1 MPAPETLLAELE
13 RRVRGEQRAQRLPG
27 IAAAVQRDGELVWE
41 IAVGAAD
48 VTSERDATPDT
59 QYRLGSITKT
69 FTAAA
74 IMQLRD
80 AGKLDLEDSLD
91 KHIDAAAHAP
101 TLRRLLS
108 HTSGLQRETQ
118 DDAWLK
124 ARFADVPELLDTL
137 GEAEQVLP
145 PGARFHYSNLAF
157 ALLGVVVERVSGIPY
172 VQYVQDRLLTPL
184 GLTRTTFEPQDPA
197 ATGYV
202 VLPYVDGV
210 WDEPPVNTGAWIAA
224 GQMWGTVRDL
234 CTWASFLAEPDESI
248 LARPTAEEMRTVQ
261 TIDDHVRW
269 TGGYGLGLMLQR
281 DGDRILAGHG
291 GSMPGFIAAVYV
303 SPADK
308 IGVGILTNSSGAT
321 LGELAK
327 KLVGATVERW
337 PVPPPPWKVEAPPP
351 DDVVPLLGIWF
362 MEADLFTM
370 SWRNGK
376 LDARFPDDPDWKPSA
391 VIARESGDTWRV
403 ESGWEQGEV
412 LRIERDPEGNIVRL
426 VLAGYPVTREPT
438 LWV

>member
-1 MPAPETLLAELE
+1 MSTPETLAAELE
-13 RRVRGEQRAQRLPG
+13 RRVRREQRDQRLPS
-27 IAAAVQRDGELVWE
+27 ITAAVVRDGELVWQS
-41 IAVGAAD
+41 AVGSAD
-48 VTSERDATPDT
+48 VTTTREATPDT

-80 AGKLDLEDSLD
+80 AGKLDLEDPLD
-91 KHIDAAAHAP
+91 KHVDAAAHAP

-108 HTSGLQRETQ
+108 HTSGLQRETH

-124 ARFADVPELLDTL
+124 ARFADVPELLETL
-137 GEAEQVLP
+137 DAAEQVLP

-157 ALLGVVVERVSGIPY
+157 ALLGVVVERVSGVPY
-172 VQYVQDRLLTPL
+172 AQYVQERLLTPL
-184 GLTRTTFEPQDPA
+184 GLTRTTFEPDEPA
-197 ATGYV
+197 AVGYLV
-202 VLPYVDGV
+202 QPYVEGV
-210 WDEPPVNTGAWIAA
+210 WDEAPVSTGAWIAA
-224 GQMWGTVRDL
+224 GQLWGTVRDL
-234 CTWASFLAEPDESI
+234 CTWASFLANPDAWV
-248 LARPTAEEMRTVQ
+248 LARTSVEEMRTVQ

-291 GSMPGFIAAVYV
+291 GSMPGFIAAVYI
-303 SPADK
+303 SPVDK
-308 IGVGILTNSSGAT
+308 IGVGVLTNSSGAM

-327 KLVGATVERW
+327 RLVGATIDQW
-337 PVPPPPWKVEAPPP
+337 PVPPSPWTVEEPPP

-362 MEADLFTM
+362 MEGEPFTM
-370 SWRNGK
+370 RWKAGK

-391 VIARESGDTWRV
+391 VIVRESDDRWRV

-412 LRIERDPEGNIVRL
+412 LRIERDADGKVTRL
-426 VLAGYPVTREPT
+426 VLAGYPVTREPS

>member
-1 MPAPETLLAELE
+1 VSAPETLAAELE
-13 RRVRGEQRAQRLPG
+13 RRIRHEQRDQRLPS
-27 IAAAVQRDGELVWE
+27 IAAAVLRDGERVWE
-41 IAVGAAD
+41 SAVGVAD
-48 VTSERDATPDT
+48 VTGGREATPDT

-80 AGKLDLEDSLD
+80 AGKLDLDDALD
-91 KHIDAAAHAP
+91 KHVAAAAHAP

-145 PGARFHYSNLAF
+145 PGARYHYSNLAF
-157 ALLGVVVERVSGIPY
+157 ALLGIVVERVSGVPY
-172 VQYVQDRLLTPL
+172 AQYVQDRLLAPL
-184 GLTRTTFEPQDPA
+184 GLTRTSFEPQEPA
-197 ATGYV
+197 AVGY
-202 VLPYVDGV
+202 LLQPYVEGV
-210 WDEPPVNTGAWIAA
+210 WDEAPVTTGAWIAA

-234 CTWASFLAEPDESI
+234 CTWASFLAEPDESV
-248 LARPTAEEMRTVQ
+248 LARRSVEEMRTVQ
-261 TIDDHVRW
+261 TIEDHVRW
-269 TGGYGLGLMLQR
+269 SGGYGLGLMLQR

-303 SPADK
+303 SPGDK
-308 IGVGILTNSSGAT
+308 IGVGILTNSSTAA

-327 KLVGATVERW
+327 KLVAATVDQW
-337 PVPPPPWKVEAPPP
+337 PVPPAPWKVEEPPP

-362 MEADLFTM
+362 MEGEAFTM
-370 SWRNGK
+370 RWKDGK
-376 LDARFPDDPDWKPSA
+376 LDARFPGDADWKPSA
-391 VIARESGDTWRV
+391 VLVRDTDDRWRV
-403 ESGWEQGEV
+403 ESGWEQGEA
-412 LRIERDPEGNIVRL
+412 LRIERDAEGKITRL
-426 VLAGYPVTREPT
+426 VLAGYPVTREPS

>member
-1 MPAPETLLAELE
+1 MSTPETLAAELE
-13 RRVRGEQRAQRLPG
+13 RRVRREQLDQRLPS
-27 IAAAVQRDGELVWE
+27 IAAAVLRDGALVWE
-41 IAVGAAD
+41 TAVGAAD
-48 VTSERDATPDT
+48 VAAPRDAIPDT

-80 AGKLDLEDSLD
+80 AGKLDLEDTLE
-91 KHIDAAAHAP
+91 KHVDAAAHAP

-108 HTSGLQRETQ
+108 HTSGLQRETH

-124 ARFADVPELLDTL
+124 ARFADVPELLATL

-172 VQYVQDRLLTPL
+172 ARYVQEKLLAPL
-184 GLTRTTFEPQDPA
+184 GLTRTSFEPLEPA

-202 VLPYVDGV
+202 VLPYVEGV
-210 WDEPPVNTGAWIAA
+210 WEEAPVQTGAWIAA

-234 CTWASFLAEPDESI
+234 CAWAAFLADPDESV
-248 LARPTAEEMRTVQ
+248 LSQASVEEMRTVQ

-269 TGGYGLGLMLQR
+269 SGGYGLGLMLQR

-308 IGVGILTNSSGAT
+308 VGVAILTNSSSAG

-327 KLVGATVERW
+327 KLVAATVEQW
-337 PVPPPPWKVEAPPP
+337 PVPPKPWQVEGPPP

-362 MEADLFTM
+362 MEGEAFTM
-370 SWRNGK
+370 RWKNGK
-376 LDARFPDDPDWKPSA
+376 LDARFPDDPAWKPSA
-391 VIARESGDTWRV
+391 VLVRESDDRWRV
-403 ESGWEQGEV
+403 ESGWEQGEA
-412 LRIERDPEGNIVRL
+412 LRVERAPDGSIVRL

>member
-1 MPAPETLLAELE
+1 MSAPETLAAELE
-13 RRVRGEQRAQRLPG
+13 RRIRHEQRDQRLPS
-27 IAAAVQRDGELVWE
+27 IAAAVLRDGERVWE
-41 IAVGAAD
+41 SAVGVAD
-48 VTSERDATPDT
+48 VTGGREATPDT

-80 AGKLDLEDSLD
+80 AGKLDLDDALD
-91 KHIDAAAHAP
+91 KHVAAAAHAP

-145 PGARFHYSNLAF
+145 PGARYHYSNLAF
-157 ALLGVVVERVSGIPY
+157 ALLGIVVERVSGVPY
-172 VQYVQDRLLTPL
+172 AQYVQDRLLAPL
-184 GLTRTTFEPQDPA
+184 GLTRTSFEPQEPA
-197 ATGYV
+197 AVGY
-202 VLPYVDGV
+202 LLQPYVEGV
-210 WDEPPVNTGAWIAA
+210 WDEAPVTTGAWIAA

-234 CTWASFLAEPDESI
+234 CTWASFLAEPDESV
-248 LARPTAEEMRTVQ
+248 LARRSVEEMRTVQ
-261 TIDDHVRW
+261 TIEDHVRW
-269 TGGYGLGLMLQR
+269 SGGYGLGLMLQR

-303 SPADK
+303 SPGDK
-308 IGVGILTNSSGAT
+308 IGVGILTNSSTAA

-327 KLVGATVERW
+327 KLVAATVDQW
-337 PVPPPPWKVEAPPP
+337 PVPPAPWKVEEPPP

-362 MEADLFTM
+362 MEGEAFTM
-370 SWRNGK
+370 RWKDGK
-376 LDARFPDDPDWKPSA
+376 LDARFPGDADWKPSA
-391 VIARESGDTWRV
+391 VLVRDTDDRWRV
-403 ESGWEQGEV
+403 ESGWEQGEA
-412 LRIERDPEGNIVRL
+412 LRIERDAEGKITRL
-426 VLAGYPVTREPT
+426 VLAGYPVTREPS